1 MLRLLVALLLLANLV
16 FWALGRDDVARA
28 LGLDSPSDREPARL
42 ARQIRPEA
50 VKLLNA
56 AGASGPAASAAS
68 AAAAL
73 SCLESGPL
81 SDAEAAV
88 ATRELQQAGVPAG
101 AWVDMRRELPG
112 RWLLYMGRFADRE
125 QVRRKSLEL
134 QRLSLP
140 FEEVLDVPELSPGL
154 LLGSFDNDAE
164 AQARLAQ
171 LRARGVRTARVL
183 PQSAPGAEHRLR
195 VDRLAPE
202 QRARLQALAASAAGP
217 SPGSSAA
224 SAGAARR
231 WSACSAAP

>member
-16 FWALGRDDVARA
+16 FWALSRDDVARA

-50 VKLLNA
+50 VKLLTA
-56 AGASGPAASAAS
+56 AGASGPAASAAVV
-68 AAAAL
+68 L

-101 AWVDMRRELPG
+101 AWIDMRRELPG
-112 RWLLYMGRFADRE
+112 RWLVYMGRFADRE

-140 FEEVLDVPELSPGL
+140 FEEVLDMPELSPGL

-183 PQSAPGAEHRLR
+183 PPSAPGAEHRLR

-224 SAGAARR
+224 SAVAARR
-231 WSACSAAP
+231 WSACSAPP